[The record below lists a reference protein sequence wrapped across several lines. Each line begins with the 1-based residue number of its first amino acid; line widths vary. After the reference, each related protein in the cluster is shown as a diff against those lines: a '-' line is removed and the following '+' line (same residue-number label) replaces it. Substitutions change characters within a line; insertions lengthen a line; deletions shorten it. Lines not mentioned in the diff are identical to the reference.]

1 MKTPLT
7 LRALPL
13 LALASTLALSACA
26 TTGSVEELDRRV
38 HSLEQQLAAQGQR
51 LDGTQATAEQALRRS
66 ETADSSAREAATNA
80 DAAAARAD
88 EAARKADAI
97 FRKGVSK

>member
-1 MKTPLT
+1 MSTRPQ

-13 LALASTLALSACA
+13 FAVASLLLLSACA
-26 TTGSVEELDRRV
+26 TTGSVDDLERRV
-38 HSLEQQLAAQGQR
+38 HTLEQQLAAQGDR
-51 LDGTQATAEQALRRS
+51 LDGTQATAEQALRRA
-66 ETADSSAREAATNA
+66 EGAEASARAAATSA